1 MTPLQRDFH
10 RLLEQELSRF
20 SIFLRSAE
28 FLPATRKDQVHN
40 VGEKWTLHF
49 SLQGVPN
56 IEWFMEV
63 HSGEYKGSPQHYVN
77 VSNDSEWTF
86 FAGLFG
92 DAQGQL
98 ESLASRAVKG
108 FVNLYLVPCS
118 IAGEALKGITA
129 CWLPVGFKARLTEDG
144 LSDFEVYDFKSGDI
158 VARYMF
164 RDFVLYRS
172 HYDDIFSEE
181 RKWFLK
187 KLETH
192 SLGEYAWQD
201 ITPRHWVELIRAWIS
216 RDFFYTF
223 GHLVE
228 SDIQFKV
235 WGKELVKLPSE
246 FPWRFRTD
254 WETGLTRWVTKSE
267 VKQRTSN
274 RAKWSPTE
282 VSSGN

>member
-1 MTPLQRDFH
+1 MTRLQRDFH

-20 SIFLRSAE
+20 GVALRSAQ
-28 FLPATRKDQVHN
+28 FLPATRKDQVHS
-40 VGEKWTLHF
+40 VGEKWTMHF
-49 SLQGVPN
+49 SLHGMPN
-56 IEWFMEV
+56 TQWFLEV
-63 HSGEYKGSPQHYVN
+63 HSGEYKGTPHHYVN
-77 VSNDSEWTF
+77 VSNDLDWTF
-86 FAGLFG
+86 FTRFDG
-92 DAQGQL
+92 DAEGQVK
-98 ESLASRAVKG
+98 SIVSRAVQG

-118 IAGEALKGITA
+118 IAGEALKSITA
-129 CWLPVGFKARLTEDG
+129 CLLPVGFKARLTGDG
-144 LSDFEVYDFKSGDI
+144 LSDFEVYDLKSGDT

-181 RKWFLK
+181 RKWLLK

-223 GHLVE
+223 PHLVE

-246 FPWRFRTD
+246 FPRRFRTD

-267 VKQRTSN
+267 VKQRTTN
-274 RAKWSPTE
+274 RAKWSSSE
-282 VSSGN
+282 VGSGN